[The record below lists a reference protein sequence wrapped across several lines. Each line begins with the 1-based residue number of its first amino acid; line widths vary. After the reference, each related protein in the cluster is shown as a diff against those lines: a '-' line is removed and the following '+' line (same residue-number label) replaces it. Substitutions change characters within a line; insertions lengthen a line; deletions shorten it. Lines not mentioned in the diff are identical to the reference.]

1 MDKKI
6 PIYFDSVIID
16 SPFEGISETNPN
28 IGRLKVRVFTKYGNR
43 NSSYITEAVAN
54 QLIESATQ
62 GMTPVVGFF
71 DPETQSWASH
81 SGPTLANGY
90 GYVESFL
97 GWEPFEDTDGVTRE
111 YAVFS
116 VILFTD
122 YYEEAK
128 KICGQNQSMELDPT
142 SITGDWT
149 MINDQEYYVYKTAKM
164 ASFCVIGEHEPCFSV
179 SSFFS
184 KNDDTYKSQYDK
196 ISSLLFDLKTQVE
209 EAEKNQKGGEQ
220 PMNEFENQEVVDTE
234 TQEVENP
241 QVEFENEVDTHEE
254 TIVGQQEEEVA
265 ENAQSAEF
273 EALQL
278 QFNELQNT
286 YNELKS
292 NYENAQTKINELEQF
307 QVDANTQLDAL
318 RAENEQLKSSIQT
331 YEAKVNSFEADRK
344 NSLIEK
350 YEKIM
355 ESEEI
360 GEIKQ
365 KMNDFSYDELESKL
379 AITFANSKMVTSES
393 KKVPLLEPQESQFAL
408 FMKNY
413 RKD

>member
-1 MDKKI
+1 MEKKI
-6 PIYFDSVIID
+6 PIYFDSVVVN

-43 NSSYITEAVAN
+43 NGSYITEAVAN

-97 GWEPFEDTDGVTRE
+97 GWEPFEDTDGVIRE

-128 KICGQNQSMELDPT
+128 KINGQNQSMELDPT

-149 MINDQEYYVYKTAKM
+149 EINSQEYYVYKTAKM

-196 ISSLLFDLKTQVE
+196 ISSLLFNLKAQVE
-209 EAEKNQKGGEQ
+209 EVEKNQKGGEQ
-220 PMNEFENQEVVDTE
+220 PMNEFEKQEVVNTE

-241 QVEFENEVDTHEE
+241 QTEFQNEADVHEE
-254 TIVGQQEEEVA
+254 HAVEQPQQEEENV
-265 ENAQSAEF
+265 QSAEF

-278 QFNELQNT
+278 QFDELQNN
-286 YNELKS
+286 YNELKT
-292 NYENAQTKINELEQF
+292 NYENAQVKINELEEF
-307 QVDANTQLDAL
+307 QTTANEQLDTL
-318 RAENEQLKSSIQT
+318 RAENEQLKSSVQS
-331 YEAKVNSFEADRK
+331 YEAKINSFENDRK

-355 ESEEI
+355 DSEEI
-360 GEIKQ
+360 GEIKE

-379 AITFANSKMVTSES
+379 AITFANSKMETSES

>member
-1 MDKKI
+1 
-6 PIYFDSVIID
+6 
-16 SPFEGISETNPN
+16 
-28 IGRLKVRVFTKYGNR
+28 
-43 NSSYITEAVAN
+43 
-54 QLIESATQ
+54 
-62 GMTPVVGFF
+62 
-71 DPETQSWASH
+71 
-81 SGPTLANGY
+81 
-90 GYVESFL
+90 
-97 GWEPFEDTDGVTRE
+97 
-111 YAVFS
+111 
-116 VILFTD
+116 
-122 YYEEAK
+122 
-128 KICGQNQSMELDPT
+128 
-142 SITGDWT
+142 
-149 MINDQEYYVYKTAKM
+149 
-164 ASFCVIGEHEPCFSV
+164 
-179 SSFFS
+179 
-184 KNDDTYKSQYDK
+184 
-196 ISSLLFDLKTQVE
+196 
-209 EAEKNQKGGEQ
+209 
-220 PMNEFENQEVVDTE
+220 MNEFENQEVVDTE

-254 TIVGQQEEEVA
+254 TAVEQQEEEVA

-307 QVDANTQLDAL
+307 QTDANAQLDAL

-355 ESEEI
+355 DSEEI